1 MNYRKF
7 TGKAVLYSI
16 EIIQQE
22 IIMARVFSSSAT
34 DKAIHALDRKRERE
48 RMYMLSMVY
57 KNAEELATKLVQRLL
72 DQGIIETTSAQS
84 LRELFTD
91 LLRKISAMEEFDLQF
106 KIAPIRSIAN
116 DPNFISLYLTQYI
129 IEDLL
134 NHPKVLDVFGD
145 DLEIYNA
152 VDSVLARIRPK

>member
-1 MNYRKF
+1 
-7 TGKAVLYSI
+7 
-16 EIIQQE
+16 
-22 IIMARVFSSSAT
+22 MARVFSSSAT
-34 DKAIHALDRKRERE
+34 DKAIRALDRKRERE

-84 LRELFTD
+84 MRELFTD

-106 KIAPIRSIAN
+106 KIAPIRSIVN

-134 NHPKVLDVFGD
+134 DHPKVLDVFGD
-145 DLEIYNA
+145 DLEIYNT

>member
-1 MNYRKF
+1 
-7 TGKAVLYSI
+7 
-16 EIIQQE
+16 
-22 IIMARVFSSSAT
+22 MARVFSSSAT
-34 DKAIHALDRKRERE
+34 DKAIRALDRKRERE
-48 RMYMLSMVY
+48 KMYMLSMLY

-134 NHPKVLDVFGD
+134 DHPKVLDVFGD

>member
-1 MNYRKF
+1 
-7 TGKAVLYSI
+7 
-16 EIIQQE
+16 
-22 IIMARVFSSSAT
+22 MARVFSSSAT
-34 DKAIHALDRKRERE
+34 DKTIRALDRKRERE

-84 LRELFTD
+84 MRELFTD

-134 NHPKVLDVFGD
+134 DHPKVLDVFGD
-145 DLEIYNA
+145 DLEIYNT